1 MNRYATI
8 YNYIRGVRMTTIN
21 DLKLIIFDSEKEE
34 HFGMIDK
41 EQYKNIKLFSK
52 RQGFVRLVW
61 KCQKEYDEE
70 LFKFKR
76 QLADFKEQKFLINLE
91 IFQRD
96 QSIRFKIR
104 LNLKTRIKIIM
115 SGNI

>member
-1 MNRYATI
+1 MEDDYKSNTNRKRQLSWTKMNRYATI

-52 RQGFVRLVW
+52 R
-61 KCQKEYDEE
+61 
-70 LFKFKR
+70 
-76 QLADFKEQKFLINLE
+76 
-91 IFQRD
+91 
-96 QSIRFKIR
+96 
-104 LNLKTRIKIIM
+104 
-115 SGNI
+115 